1 VLERGSVEGEI
12 FHRGAVEALAGGEPD
27 VPARLVAL
35 VRKELVRPEQA
46 QLRGDD
52 AYRFRHLLIRDAAYE
67 ALPKAVRAELH
78 ARFADWLEDRGAD
91 LIELDEILG
100 YHLERAHGYRVE
112 LGPPDARAAE
122 LAGRASDR
130 LAAAGRRAY
139 ERGDL
144 SAETGLLRRA
154 LVLAGETPGSVP
166 LRLELAV
173 ALYRS
178 GEVGA
183 AADAA
188 EAARALARGAGER
201 GGELL
206 ALRELAVQ
214 RAWAGTAD
222 ASVELMAIA
231 AEAIPLFEARG
242 DDAGLTQAWWA
253 IADAEWLRCRYA
265 ESAAALTRAI
275 EHAGRAGKAHIERT
289 LVHLVGPALVYGPT
303 ATLETLSWH
312 EEHRWLETMRP
323 SGGVSRGQVLGM
335 LGRFEEGREAILEA
349 EGRIREIGLDRLLGP
364 AAAEG
369 HGQLELLAGN
379 AVEAERQ
386 IRIGCDLV
394 ERFGQFGVL
403 ATYSGYLA
411 RALLELGRDDE
422 AERWSRRSEELGARD
437 DVLTQML
444 FRQARAR
451 VLARRGEHDAAIPL
465 AREAVLIGEGTD
477 MLFTRGN
484 ALVDLAEVLEL
495 AGDTAGAGAALERA
509 LADYDRK
516 GVPPAVEQT
525 RARLAELGS

>member
-1 VLERGSVEGEI
+1 VEGEI

-27 VPARLVAL
+27 VPARLAAL
-35 VRKELVRPEQA
+35 VRKELVRPERA

-78 ARFADWLEDRGAD
+78 ERFADWLEKRGGD
-91 LIELDEILG
+91 LVELDEILG
-100 YHLERAHGYRVE
+100 YHLERAHRYRVE
-112 LGPPDARAAE
+112 LGPPDAGAAE

-154 LVLAGETPGSVP
+154 VALAGETPGSVS
-166 LRLELAV
+166 LRLELAR

-178 GEVGA
+178 GEVEA

-201 GGELL
+201 GAELL
-206 ALRELAVQ
+206 ALKELAEQ
-214 RAWAGTAD
+214 RLWAGTA
-222 ASVELMAIA
+222 AESVELMAIA
-231 AEAIPLFEARG
+231 AEAIPFFEARG
-242 DDAGLTQAWWA
+242 DDAGLTEAWWA
-253 IADAEWLRCRYA
+253 IADAEWLRCQCA
-265 ESAAALTRAI
+265 ESVAALTRAI
-275 EHAGRAGKAHIERT
+275 EHARRAGKAHIERT
-289 LVHLVGPALVYGPT
+289 LLHLIGQALVHGPT
-303 ATLETLSWH
+303 PTPETLSWH
-312 EEHRWLETMRP
+312 EEHRWLETTRP

-335 LGRFEEGREAILEA
+335 LGRFEEGRQAILEA
-349 EGRIREIGLDRLLGP
+349 EGRMREMGVVVPLGG

-386 IRIGCDLV
+386 SRVGCDLV
-394 ERFGQFGVL
+394 ERSGQFGVL

-411 RALLELGRDDE
+411 RVLLELGCDDE
-422 AERWSRRSEELGARD
+422 AEHWSRRSEELGARD
-437 DVLTQML
+437 DGLTQML

-465 AREAVLIGEGTD
+465 AREAVQIGERTD
-477 MLFTRGN
+477 MLFARGN
-484 ALVDLAEVLEL
+484 ALADLAEVLEL

-509 LADYDRK
+509 LAEYERK
-516 GVPPAVEQT
+516 GVPPAVEQA
-525 RARLAELGS
+525 RARLAALGRVY